1 MKRPLGVILL
11 AVAAALLGLYAIGV
25 AWLLLAVASANVPF
39 LSQMAAGFG
48 WAFLALA
55 VLAFVLAFGL
65 LALKRWGWWLA
76 IVSVA
81 LFILE
86 VVVSTIRDTHNLV
99 PSTFVI
105 LLVSALIIV
114 YLCLPH
120 VRGAFGQNV

>member
-11 AVAAALLGLYAIGV
+11 AVLAALLGLYAAGA
-25 AWLLLAVASANVPF
+25 AWLSLAVASANIP
-39 LSQMAAGFG
+39 LISQVAAGFG

-65 LALKRWGWWLA
+65 LALKRWAWWLA
-76 IVSVA
+76 IGSVG

-86 VVVSTIRDTHNLV
+86 VVVSAIRDTHNIGPNAIV
-99 PSTFVI
+99 A
-105 LLVSALIIV
+105 LLVGALIIV

-120 VRGAFGQNV
+120 VRRAFGQKS